1 MQKKTLRQHGVVHTP
16 PILCGIRY
24 SENAVCEQPG
34 SKAKYFFGYKSKYT
48 DFSIIAIIRHKNS
61 CKLFLFCHFT
71 RHRIYF
77 QFLYFRLS
85 SSKSRANDSCTS
97 SNKS

>member
-34 SKAKYFFGYKSKYT
+34 SKAKYFFSYKSKYT
-48 DFSIIAIIRHKNS
+48 DFSTGTIIS
-61 CKLFLFCHFT
+61 
-71 RHRIYF
+71 
-77 QFLYFRLS
+77 
-85 SSKSRANDSCTS
+85 
-97 SNKS
+97 